1 MKEIH
6 KKSFISKKEMKKVVT
21 IAGTRPEW
29 TKLSALIPLLDKEFN
44 HILVHT
50 GQHYSYNMD
59 KIFFEELKLRQ
70 PNYCLEI
77 GSGTQA
83 EQVGKGMIEFE
94 KVLLKEKPDL
104 VIVFA
109 DTNSPLIGSLVAAKL
124 NIPLAHIEA
133 GCRSFR
139 KEMPEEINRIVA
151 DHCSDLFFPP
161 DKASYKNLVKEGI
174 KKEKIFLTGRT
185 IYDACVR
192 TKELALKTDIL
203 KKLNLEKNN
212 YVPLT
217 IHRAENTNNLEVLKG
232 IINAVNSVSTMIKV
246 VFPIH
251 PRTKKLLQENNINL
265 NEKILVIEPL
275 GYLDFTNLLI
285 NSKYVMSDSGSI
297 QEEAVIYDVPCLIL
311 RDETEW
317 TEFVEAGKNLLV
329 TTDQDTIITINNE
342 LLNNTSKLEE
352 IRNIKIKHKKNVC
365 KKIVAILKD
374 KLERNDIKK

>member
-1 MKEIH
+1 
-6 KKSFISKKEMKKVVT
+6 MKKVVT

-29 TKLSALIPLLDKEFN
+29 TKLSALIPILDKEFI

-94 KVLLKEKPDL
+94 KVLLEEKPDL

-139 KEMPEEINRIVA
+139 KEMPEEINRIIA

-161 DKASYKNLVKEGI
+161 DKIAYKNLRKEGI
-174 KKEKIFLTGRT
+174 SKEKIFLSGRT
-185 IYDACVR
+185 ICDACLR
-192 TKELALKTDIL
+192 NKELALQTDIL
-203 KKLNLEKNN
+203 KKLNLEKGN

-232 IINAVNSVSTMIKV
+232 IVNAINSVSSMIKII
-246 VFPIH
+246 FPIH
-251 PRTKKLLQENNINL
+251 PRTKKLLQENNIKLSEN
-265 NEKILVIEPL
+265 ILIIEPL
-275 GYLDFTNLLI
+275 GYLEFTNLLI
-285 NSKYVMSDSGSI
+285 NAKYVMSDSGSI

-329 TTDQDTIITINNE
+329 TTNQDAIITINNE
-342 LLNNTSKLEE
+342 LLNNSSKLEE
-352 IRNIKIKHKKNVC
+352 MRNIKIKHKKNVC
-365 KKIVAILKD
+365 KNIVKILKN
-374 KLERNDIKK
+374 KLEK

>member
-1 MKEIH
+1 
-6 KKSFISKKEMKKVVT
+6 MKKVVT

-29 TKLSALIPLLDKEFN
+29 IKLSALIPTLDKEFN

-83 EQVGKGMIEFE
+83 EQVGKGLIEFE

-151 DHCSDLFFPP
+151 DHCSDFFFPP
-161 DKASYKNLVKEGI
+161 DKVSYKNLRKEGI
-174 KKEKIFLTGRT
+174 NKEKIFLTGRT
-185 IYDACVR
+185 IYDACLR
-192 TKELALKTDIL
+192 NKELALQTDIL
-203 KKLNLEKNN
+203 KKLNLEKDK
-212 YVPLT
+212 YVVLT

-232 IINAVNSVSTMIKV
+232 IINAVNSVSTLIKI

-251 PRTKKLLQENNINL
+251 PRTR
-265 NEKILVIEPL
+265 KILDEDKLKLSENILIIEPL
-275 GYLDFTNLLI
+275 GYLEFTNLLI
-285 NSKYVMSDSGSI
+285 NSKYVMGDSGSI
-297 QEEAVIYDVPCLIL
+297 QQEAVIYDVPCLVL

-317 TEFVEAGKNLLV
+317 VEFVEARKNLLV
-329 TTDQDTIITINNE
+329 TTNQDAIITVNNE
-342 LLNNTSKLEE
+342 LLNNLSKLEE
-352 IRNIKIKHKKNVC
+352 MRNIKIKHKKNVC
-365 KKIVAILKD
+365 KNIVKILKD
-374 KLERNDIKK
+374 ELEK